1 MNQIRIREWI
11 FSFIL
16 ITFLLDIVLNG
27 YYIDI
32 DTVLME
38 VKGFKNIYIYLC
50 TGSSAGKKAANTAV
64 VQQFNWN
71 EETRRGICCNARSSE
86 VNFVHVLHFC

>member
-1 MNQIRIREWI
+1 MNQIRIPEWI

-16 ITFLLDIVLNG
+16 TTFLLDIVSNG

-38 VKGFKNIYIYLC
+38 VKELKKRNYLC

>member
-1 MNQIRIREWI
+1 MNQIRIPEWI

-38 VKGFKNIYIYLC
+38 VKELKKNYLC

-71 EETRRGICCNARSSE
+71 EETRRGIRCNARSSE
-86 VNFVHVLHFC
+86 VNFVHVMHFC

>member
-1 MNQIRIREWI
+1 MNQIRIPEWI